1 MDVHEEILALR
12 RRLERANFL
21 YYVKDAPE
29 ISDFEYDALLRRLE
43 ELEAAHP
50 EYASPDSPT
59 QHVGGYALNT
69 FAQVHHQVPLESL
82 QDVFSFDELRA
93 FGARMDTALTQAHDY
108 SVEPKID
115 GLSMSLEYENGVFVR
130 GATRGDGV
138 TGEDVTENLRTLRN
152 LPLTLEN
159 APARLIVRGEVYMS
173 HAVFAQLNAERE
185 LLEQPLLANPRNAAA
200 GSVRQQDP
208 KVAAARKLDIIIF
221 NLQYD
226 SDRTFATHTQ
236 TLDYLASLG
245 FPVVPYQR
253 CETLDACCARIDWIG
268 DNRETFP
275 FDIDGAVIK
284 INDLAQRQYLGSTAK
299 FPRWAVAYKYPPEK
313 KESRV
318 RDIVVQ
324 VGRTGVLTPKAV
336 IDPVRL
342 AGTTVTNAT
351 LHNQDFIDN
360 LDLRIGDTVLVQ
372 KAGEII
378 PEILSVVGEK
388 RPEGTVPF
396 RMPDTCPECGAPVVR
411 DPDGAALRCTGAEC
425 PAQRLR
431 NIAHFASRE
440 AMDIDGLGISLC
452 QSLIDS
458 GLVRSP
464 AELYSL
470 EPQAVAALDHMGK
483 KSAENLIAAIEKS
496 KDAGMARLLCAFGIR
511 QVGQKAAKVLA
522 MHFGT
527 LDKLMAATEDELM
540 ASFHQ
545 KWRYN
550 IRLAVKKGVEVRV
563 CGKEMVPDFARI
575 MLTTGV
581 RDGFVTRPPEYF
593 ANMLDNLGEHARLY
607 MAFHEGQPIAGTL
620 AIHYGDK
627 VWYLYGA
634 SSNEHRNL
642 MPNYLLQWSMIQWA
656 VETGCSVYDF
666 RGVSGDI
673 SEDNPL
679 YGLYKFKKGFGGD
692 FTEFVGEYD
701 LVLKRTAWLIAEKGS
716 VLYKNLN
723 AKLYLLKNRK
733 K

>member
-1 MDVHEEILALR
+1 MDVREEILTLR
-12 RRLERANFL
+12 RQLEHANFL

-29 ISDFEYDALLRRLE
+29 ISDFEYDTLMRRLE

-50 EYASPDSPT
+50 EYSSPDSPT

-69 FAQVHHQVPLESL
+69 FAQVRHQVPLESL

-93 FGARMDTALTQAHDY
+93 FGARMDGALTQAHDY
-108 SVEPKID
+108 CVEPKID

-130 GATRGDGV
+130 GATRGDGI

-152 LPLTLEN
+152 LPLKLDN
-159 APARLIVRGEVYMS
+159 APAKLIVRGEVYMS
-173 HAVFAQLNAERE
+173 HEVFAALNAERE

-221 NLQYD
+221 NLQFD
-226 SDRTFATHTQ
+226 SDRTFATHTE

-336 IDPVRL
+336 IEPVRL

-378 PEILSVVGEK
+378 PEILSVVRDK

-396 RMPDTCPECGAPVVR
+396 HMPDTCPECGAPVVR

-452 QSLIDS
+452 QSLIEA
-458 GLVRSP
+458 GLVHSP
-464 AELYSL
+464 AELYAL
-470 EPQAVAALDHMGK
+470 EPQSVAALNHMGK
-483 KSAENLIAAIEKS
+483 SRPRISWQPSKRARTPAWRACCARSVSGRWGRRQPRCWPCTSARWTSSWRRRRRSSWPSRTSARRRRRTCARGSIIRSRSTRSGCCATRASASIPRSRWWTAALPVRRS
-496 KDAGMARLLCAFGIR
+496 CSPARSSIS
-511 QVGQKAAKVLA
+511 
-522 MHFGT
+522 
-527 LDKLMAATEDELM
+527 AATRPAPSSS
-540 ASFHQ
+540 ASAARRVPPCQ
-545 KWRYN
+545 KRRP
-550 IRLAVKKGVEVRV
+550 I
-563 CGKEMVPDFARI
+563 CSPGKTPARSI
-575 MLTTGV
+575 K
-581 RDGFVTRPPEYF
+581 RRSRSAHP
-593 ANMLDNLGEHARLY
+593 
-607 MAFHEGQPIAGTL
+607 
-620 AIHYGDK
+620 
-627 VWYLYGA
+627 
-634 SSNEHRNL
+634 
-642 MPNYLLQWSMIQWA
+642 LLRKLN
-656 VETGCSVYDF
+656 F
-666 RGVSGDI
+666 
-673 SEDNPL
+673 
-679 YGLYKFKKGFGGD
+679 
-692 FTEFVGEYD
+692 
-701 LVLKRTAWLIAEKGS
+701 WL
-716 VLYKNLN
+716 
-723 AKLYLLKNRK
+723 
-733 K
+733 